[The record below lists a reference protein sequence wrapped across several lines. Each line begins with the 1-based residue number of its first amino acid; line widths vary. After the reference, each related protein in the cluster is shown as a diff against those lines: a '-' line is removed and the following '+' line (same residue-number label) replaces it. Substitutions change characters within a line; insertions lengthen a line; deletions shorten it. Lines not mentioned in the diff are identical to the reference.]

1 MTLNKV
7 VVRSP
12 ATIANLGPGFDVFGI
27 ALKEP
32 ADLIEV
38 RRTSELGVRVEK
50 IEGIGAHGVTIDNS
64 RNTAAVA
71 AQKVLEMGNADF
83 GLRMSIKKGIRPAS
97 GMGSSGA
104 SAAGGAYAANLM
116 LETPFPVE
124 KLVYSAALGEE
135 ASSGSRHAD
144 NAGPALLGG
153 FTIIRSYEPMEIV
166 RVSPPA
172 NLGIVAMLPS
182 FAVPTREAR
191 KVLPKTIDMKS
202 LIFQVGHAASLVAG
216 MANKDVY
223 LVARSM
229 KDVVVEPARAQMV
242 PHLKEAEEAALEGGA
257 LASFLGGSGPCIG
270 AIFDIDTTDG
280 IGIAQSVQSFF
291 ENHGIDCLSWVTTWG
306 EGCRRVSE

>member
-38 RRTSELGVRVEK
+38 RRTSEKGVRVEK

-71 AQKVLEMGNADF
+71 AQKVLEMANADF

-116 LETPFPVE
+116 LETPYPVE
-124 KLVYSAALGEE
+124 KLVYCAALGEE

-166 RVSPPA
+166 RVDPPA

-191 KVLPKTIDMKS
+191 KVLPKTIDLKS

-216 MANKDVY
+216 MANKDVK

-229 KDVVVEPARAQMV
+229 KDVVVEPARTAMV
-242 PHLKEAEEAALEGGA
+242 PHLKEAEEAALRGGA

-270 AIFDIDTTDG
+270 AIFDMNETDG
-280 IGIAQSVQSFF
+280 VEIARSVQSFF